1 MRIACLQFAPLV
13 GETNENIERADAI
26 LERADPQ
33 DIDLLVLPELALSGY
48 NFKTLAQISPHLE
61 PCETGITAA
70 WSRQAALKHNCVV
83 VTGYPERVDREEGL
97 ASDSQHYNSAM
108 IMDGDGDIV
117 GNYRKSHLYYTDE
130 TWALEGGRG
139 FYAGRVHGLGLM
151 VVGICMD
158 IK

>member
-1 MRIACLQFAPLV
+1 MRIACLQFAPQV
-13 GETNENIERADAI
+13 GQTNQNIERADAI

-33 DIDLLVLPELALSGY
+33 DIDLLVLPELAFSGY
-48 NFKTLAQISPHLE
+48 NFKSLDQISPHLE
-61 PCETGITAA
+61 PCETGISAA

-83 VTGYPERVDREEGL
+83 VTGYPERVDQGRGL
-97 ASDSQHYNSAM
+97 ASAPEHYNSAM
-108 IMDGDGDIV
+108 IMNGDGDVV

-130 TWALEGGRG
+130 TWALEGDRG
-139 FYAGRVHGLGLM
+139 FYAGRVNGLGHM